1 MKSTKQRASAN
12 GLTLILNGRYAHG
25 LAKCSKYFMKTNDS
39 FPGPALPLPA
49 DREHLPAPDGSGAGG
64 FTLHRIDERDVEYV
78 MPPVGTA
85 RVYAMHEDEHL
96 CIYFLD
102 DRETLWE
109 NERNYARAA

>member
-1 MKSTKQRASAN
+1 MTRGK
-12 GLTLILNGRYAHG
+12 TLERHTAKILKMAQK
-25 LAKCSKYFMKTNDS
+25 LTNDS
-39 FPGPALPLPA
+39 LLPA
-49 DREHLPAPDGSGAGG
+49 PPAGALPAPDVSGSGV

-78 MPPVGTA
+78 MLPVGTA